1 MITITDPDDQIIQN
15 NNLRQVKEEK
25 KEMNPKESNN
35 FSFCEIDINIEPENE
50 FGSQLSNLKQIKDL
64 ENVSNNE

>member
-1 MITITDPDDQIIQN
+1 
-15 NNLRQVKEEK
+15 
-25 KEMNPKESNN
+25 MNPKESNN